1 MRAPLRLPQAAA
13 TAPTL
18 QRRAAKV
25 PSLGTMA
32 DEQSTPSQQAPDA
45 PPPSI
50 LNAAPPT
57 MPPPP
62 LVANAGPPPPLV
74 ANSGPP
80 PPSSAVAAPADGDD
94 SDTEVIYVAI
104 DLPKGSKVPAD
115 FNIQHLKNLSSSRPT
130 LELAGRSHAGKYE
143 MPLGTHYFFTEKELT
158 TAQEVGAKR
167 RREEAA
173 AAGETAVADEDQPE
187 YEYTG
192 RIDRILTFD

>member
-18 QRRAAKV
+18 KRRAAKV
-25 PSLGTMA
+25 PLLGTMA

-50 LNAAPPT
+50 LNAAPPS

>member
-1 MRAPLRLPQAAA
+1 
-13 TAPTL
+13 
-18 QRRAAKV
+18 
-25 PSLGTMA
+25 MA

-57 MPPPP
+57 MPPPPLVANAGPPPP

>member
-18 QRRAAKV
+18 KRRAAKV
-25 PSLGTMA
+25 PLLGTMA

>member
-1 MRAPLRLPQAAA
+1 
-13 TAPTL
+13 
-18 QRRAAKV
+18 
-25 PSLGTMA
+25 MA
-32 DEQSTPSQQAPDA
+32 DEQSSSQAPDA

-74 ANSGPP
+74 ANAGPPPPLVANSGPP
-80 PPSSAVAAPADGDD
+80 PPPRAVAAPADGDD

-115 FNIQHLKNLSSSRPT
+115 FSIQHLKNLSSSRRRR
-130 LELAGRSHAGKYE
+130 ARRAVARGQVRDA
-143 MPLGTHYFFTEKELT
+143 LGTHYFFTEKELT

-167 RREEAA
+167 RREEARRWRD
-173 AAGETAVADEDQPE
+173 AVADEDQPE
-187 YEYTG
+187 YGARAASTH
-192 RIDRILTFD
+192 LTFD